1 VSDADKIFDEII
13 GAQKVRNPELRAL
26 IEERMKAGGEV
37 NSKREKLRELL
48 SSGTMAAMDTGK
60 VEMRK
65 APGAKKA
72 EEALSTAAEFIPFV
86 GAGKAAAEGDYGSA
100 ALQAGMDVAGGPL
113 LKGAAALGG
122 KFLAPALAGAI
133 KAYHGSP
140 HKFDKFDISKIGTG
154 EGAQAYGH
162 GLYTAEARKVGE
174 EYARNLVNR
183 DAANQGRLNAHANA
197 QRLANLAKDP
207 ERAADDIRYVLEVNP
222 NHEQKKLLTDTLKF
236 LKSGE
241 WEKPLKDEGYLY
253 ELNLRWPDAAREA
266 ADPLGPHH
274 FLDWD
279 KPYAEQPQSV
289 KDALMALWKESGG
302 KVPSENFAPYTAH
315 SGSIGQNMVGALGMS
330 MAPPMANNAAIQKA
344 ASEALLEKGIPGIR
358 YKDAAS
364 RGTEGGTSNYVLFS
378 DELADILKRNDEQ
391 LKASKVA
398 APRDEALRIAQE
410 NAVKMLGLPPGNTPM
425 DRAQALGYVEDAY
438 HGAPLGFQGSSVE
451 FPKGANRTSKK
462 LQGFYGSTHPERASL
477 YAENADGAFDASA
490 EVLPLRMK
498 MGKSFDLQ
506 GDRMLTQNEKD
517 ALFKMIEPLGPSG
530 WAKGKMDNAH
540 TQSDMFRIMTYAGVP
555 DAQQREVLMQ
565 LGYTTAKDGHELI
578 TLNPA
583 NVRSRFAAFDP
594 SRIEENDLLAGL
606 AALGIGLPALS
617 LSTDKDY
624 D

>member
-1 VSDADKIFDEII
+1 MPTKE
-13 GAQKVRNPELRAL
+13 Q
-26 IEERMKAGGEV
+26 
-37 NSKREKLRELL
+37 LL
-48 SSGTMAAMDTGK
+48 NEYLLAAMDSGK
-60 VEMRK
+60 VRMKSPK
-65 APGAKKA
+65 AGKGG
-72 EEALSTAAEFIPFV
+72 EALMTAAENVLPFV
-86 GAGKAAAEGDYGSA
+86 SAAKSALEGDYRNA
-100 ALQAGMDVAGGPL
+100 MIQAGLDVALPHAVQ
-113 LKGAAALGG
+113 GAAALGG
-122 KFLAPALAGAI
+122 KFLAPVLAGAI

-140 HKFDKFDISKIGTG
+140 HKFDKFDISKIGSG
-154 EGAQAYGH
+154 EGAQAFGH
-162 GLYTAEARKVGE
+162 GLYFAESPKVAD
-174 EYARNLVNR
+174 EYAEKLGAAPVNIAIATKLHGKNPKTILEQMYPNR
-183 DAANQGRLNAHANA
+183 DESWYKNVIKMA
-197 QRLANLAKDP
+197 
-207 ERAADDIRYVLEVNP
+207 E
-222 NHEQKKLLTDTLKF
+222 
-236 LKSGE
+236 SGE
-241 WEKPLKDEGYLY
+241 PLKESRHLY
-253 ELNLRWPDAAREA
+253 ETNLRWPDAAREA
-266 ADPLGPHH
+266 ADPLSPHH

-279 KPYAEQPQSV
+279 KPLSEQSPKVLSALENAGYKLGASEREIEKYADDMLKSDAMNWADETGGDWVDFSNNADWDGYVDAAREQLGGVNPKTTGERFYQDLV
-289 KDALMALWKESGG
+289 KDFGYNPRLFEKPTEYSESVAGHLH
-302 KVPSENFAPYTAH
+302 E
-315 SGSIGQNMVGALGMS
+315 L
-330 MAPPMANNAAIQKA
+330 
-344 ASEALLEKGIPGIR
+344 GIPGIR
-358 YKDAAS
+358 YLDGGS
-364 RGTEGGTSNYVLFS
+364 RSAGEGTHNYVLFS
-378 DELADILKRNDEQ
+378 DELAEILKRNDEQ
-391 LKASKVA
+391 LKASKVV

-594 SRIEENDLLAGL
+594 SRIDENDLLAGL